1 MYVHIGKE
9 SVITSDNIL
18 VILDIR
24 ALTRKNDLKDICK
37 NIGISDNIIDV
48 AEDKKKTL
56 ILCEKNSILKGYV
69 TSISSRTIA
78 RRCNLKVS

>member
-1 MYVHIGKE
+1 MLFR
-9 SVITSDNIL
+9 S
-18 VILDIR
+18 
-24 ALTRKNDLKDICK
+24 TRKNDLKDICK

>member
-9 SVITSDNIL
+9 SVINSDNIL

-56 ILCEKNSILKGYV
+56 ILYEKNSILKGYV

-78 RRCNLKVS
+78 RRFNLKVS